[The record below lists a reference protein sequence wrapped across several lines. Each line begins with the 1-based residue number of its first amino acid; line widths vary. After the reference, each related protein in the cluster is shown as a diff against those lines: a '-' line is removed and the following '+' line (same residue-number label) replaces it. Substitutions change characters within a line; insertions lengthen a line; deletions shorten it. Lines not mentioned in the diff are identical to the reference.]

1 MFLIV
6 LKALYW
12 QRNQQSGQ
20 NFDLQTDIPYL
31 FGSNVGANLNM
42 NIYRQDSTFANVKF
56 RPSLYYHLSAKQK
69 IGARGNF
76 EISSVLDDTYT
87 SDKILA
93 KKELVFFMNLQKLQK
108 SRCSFIKPNLL
119 QNWIC

>member
-1 MFLIV
+1 
-6 LKALYW
+6 LYW

-31 FGSNVGANLNM
+31 FGSNIGTNLNM

-56 RPSLYYHLSAKQK
+56 RPALYFHLSSKQK

-76 EISSVLDDTYT
+76 EFLR
-87 SDKILA
+87 
-93 KKELVFFMNLQKLQK
+93 F
-108 SRCSFIKPNLL
+108 
-119 QNWIC
+119 